1 MTQGRAYED
10 VIQLFGKSGRIFCPM
25 IPGAG
30 TRALFQNDPSLSSDP
45 RFTLYPAWIR
55 RQVAAQPSGGAAASA
70 GGSGRMV
77 LDVMRAGG
85 LVVAGT
91 DTPNGINL
99 HGELMTYTMAG
110 MSNFEALTTATVNAA
125 RALNL
130 DAGTVEPGKLADL
143 IMVDGDPLA
152 NIAHTTRVRRV
163 VANGRVYEVNELV
176 RPSRAGDAR

>member
-1 MTQGRAYED
+1 
-10 VIQLFGKSGRIFCPM
+10 M

-30 TRALFQNDPSLSSDP
+30 TRALFQSDPTLRDDP
-45 RFTLYPAWIR
+45 RFTLYPAWMR
-55 RQVAAQPSGGAAASA
+55 RQVAAQPSGGGAGGP

-99 HGELMTYTMAG
+99 HGELMTYTLAG
-110 MSNFEALTTATVNAA
+110 MSNFDALRTATVNPA

-130 DAGTVEPGKLADL
+130 EAGTVEPGKLADL
-143 IMVDGDPLA
+143 IMVAGDPLTD
-152 NIAHTTRVRRV
+152 ISHTTRVRRV
-163 VANGRVYEVNELV
+163 VANGRVYDVNELV
-176 RPSRAGDAR
+176 GPPRPTTPAAPRR